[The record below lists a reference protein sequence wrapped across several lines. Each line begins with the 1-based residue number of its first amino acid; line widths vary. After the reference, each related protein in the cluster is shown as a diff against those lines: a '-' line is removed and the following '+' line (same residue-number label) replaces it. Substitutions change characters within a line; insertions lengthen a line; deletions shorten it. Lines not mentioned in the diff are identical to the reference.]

1 MTVWLMKI
9 TVTQCRSPREAAKK
23 EKAKAPTA
31 DDDDLDALLM
41 EFSTQVGQHLAANT
55 NQETVRQLFWMPFLR
70 FLRGKNLRF

>member
-9 TVTQCRSPREAAKK
+9 TGTQCRSPREAKK

-41 EFSTQVGQHLAANT
+41 EFSTQVDQHLAANT
-55 NQETVRQLFWMPFLR
+55 NQETVRQLFWMPLLR